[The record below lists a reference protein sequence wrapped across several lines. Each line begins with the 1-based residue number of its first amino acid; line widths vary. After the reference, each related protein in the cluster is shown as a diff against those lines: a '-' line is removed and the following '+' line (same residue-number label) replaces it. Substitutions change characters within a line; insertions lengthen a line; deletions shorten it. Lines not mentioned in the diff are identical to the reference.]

1 MCLHETHLCIQYR
14 IQPRKCFTTFQ
25 PKCWVNLLEL
35 FEDLLLPTEEHS
47 WLLAHRFWPT
57 DDHLNI
63 HNLVNIHQLYYKYS
77 QFCKYLPVKY
87 IGQNGIKTHLMIVYG
102 QKNPRK
108 CCERIPVEFSPGLD
122 PAMCS
127 RPRKSKTCSG
137 LPEWG
142 RGLGPGMMSDIRF
155 LIFDVRQLCQVRA
168 WSLTRAGNLW
178 LGLSMSSDGLTV
190 VFKVPARGTK
200 IKLLK
205 SKS

>member
-1 MCLHETHLCIQYR
+1 MYVYMKHMCIQYR
-14 IQPRKCFTTFQ
+14 TKKVLHYF
-25 PKCWVNLLEL
+25 
-35 FEDLLLPTEEHS
+35 PTKVLS
-47 WLLAHRFWPT
+47 WPARAVRRPVTSHWGAFLAACAQILTNWWSF
-57 DDHLNI
+57 
-63 HNLVNIHQLYYKYS
+63 KYS
-77 QFCKYLPVKY
+77 QFCKYSPV
-87 IGQNGIKTHLMIVYG
+87 IHLQLGQNGIKTHLMIVYA

-127 RPRKSKTCSG
+127 RPRKSKTCFD

-142 RGLGPGMMSDIRF
+142 RGLGPGMMSGIRF
-155 LIFDVRQLCQVRA
+155 LMFDVRQLCQVRA

-190 VFKVPARGTK
+190 VFKVPARETK
-200 IKLLK
+200 VKLLK